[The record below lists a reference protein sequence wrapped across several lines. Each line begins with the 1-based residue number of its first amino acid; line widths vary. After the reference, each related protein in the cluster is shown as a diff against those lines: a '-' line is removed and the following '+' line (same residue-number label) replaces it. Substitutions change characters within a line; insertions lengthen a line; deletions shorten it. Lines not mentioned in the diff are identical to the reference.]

1 MGNSIQTKIDARF
14 FYSRTETSQNKFLKV
29 KKKKKGKKEEKDGIA
44 SCLYLRD

>member
-29 KKKKKGKKEEKDGIA
+29 KKKKGKKEEKDGIA